1 MSFQGYLNNIEEKT
15 GKKPEDFKKLAT
27 KRGYMR
33 DGKLRAD
40 IKAGEIIEWLKNDF
54 ELGRGH
60 AMAIVALLRGKP
72 LDS

>member
-1 MSFQGYLNNIEEKT
+1 MSFQGYLNTIEEKT
-15 GKKPEDFKKLAT
+15 GKKPDDFKKLAT